1 MSPCW
6 NTSGC
11 QHQDSS
17 LPLRWQWM
25 EHVPAAGP
33 TPTISSSPPSF
44 VTSPSSLQTS
54 WSIQKADALPKFAV
68 KQLQVK
74 KGYVI
79 HSLVIPES
87 TTRALLRRKPM
98 LTQGINVQPFYVLET
113 LENKT
118 RGLVVDESLA
128 TRPMYTRPSDLQ
140 NRWPKT
146 QVSSPS
152 ARSIARLP
160 RHRSAL
166 WFMGWDTKDGCCSSL
181 DAVLSQQ

>member
-11 QHQDSS
+11 QHQDPS

-87 TTRALLRRKPM
+87 TTRALLRRKESPCSRRE
-98 LTQGINVQPFYVLET
+98 LT
-113 LENKT
+113 
-118 RGLVVDESLA
+118 
-128 TRPMYTRPSDLQ
+128 
-140 NRWPKT
+140 
-146 QVSSPS
+146 SSPFMCW
-152 ARSIARLP
+152 RPWKTKQEDLLWMNPWQHGQCTHDLP
-160 RHRSAL
+160 
-166 WFMGWDTKDGCCSSL
+166 TCKTDG
-181 DAVLSQQ
+181 QKPK